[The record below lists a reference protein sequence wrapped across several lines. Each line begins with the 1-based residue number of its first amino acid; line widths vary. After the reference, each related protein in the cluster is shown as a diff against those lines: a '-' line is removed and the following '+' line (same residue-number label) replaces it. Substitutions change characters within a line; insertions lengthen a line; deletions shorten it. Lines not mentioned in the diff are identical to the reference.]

1 MTTKIKMAI
10 RAIGAVG
17 GFGCG
22 VDALTSALKGRPPA
36 PDSIDLATIHGAQR
50 VQGLRADPSPLRD
63 FVPVRVMRRM
73 EHHIRIA
80 LLAAFDALG
89 DAERRGVGDRGR
101 LGIVMATGYGATC
114 NSFDFQHLATA
125 SEDFSGSPT
134 QFSNSVHNA
143 AAAYLSIALEENG
156 PNHTVSH
163 YDLSVPMALT
173 VAGQWLAEDRVD
185 SVLVGAVD
193 EFSKAQAYTWQQR
206 VTKNPAAASLPA
218 IGEGACFLLLSRIV
232 DGANNGNF
240 SAIANAVGAAREAG
254 AACEASANANA
265 VGAYATIDAVGIGR
279 QPAANHLPN
288 LPKTDLYL
296 IGADG
301 FGSRD
306 KDYAAVLPA
315 NCRAKAYPQIYGVL
329 PVGMAF
335 DVAIASLSLEAGQSF
350 ASADLPALSGATAAA
365 AGNAHHPKTDSFCC
379 LKLGV
384 LDAYAWATVSAAEK
398 E

>member
-1 MTTKIKMAI
+1 MKMAI
-10 RAIGAVG
+10 NAIGAVG

-22 VDALTSALKGRPPA
+22 VGALTAALEGQPPV
-36 PDSIDLATIHGAQR
+36 PVSIDLETVHGVQT
-50 VQGLRADPSPLRD
+50 VQGLRADPNPLRD

-89 DAERRGVGDRGR
+89 DADRRGVGDRGR

-143 AAAYLSIALEENG
+143 AAAYLSIALSENG

-173 VAGQWLAEDRVD
+173 VAAQWLREDRVD

-206 VTKNPAAASLPA
+206 VANDPAAAGLPA
-218 IGEGACFLLLSRIV
+218 IGEGACFFLLSR
-232 DGANNGNF
+232 
-240 SAIANAVGAAREAG
+240 AAGEDPHPMD
-254 AACEASANANA
+254 
-265 VGAYATIDAVGIGR
+265 AYCLLDAVGLGR
-279 QPAANHLPN
+279 QTTPGRVRGLPAS
-288 LPKTDLYL
+288 DLYL

-301 FGSRD
+301 FGARD
-306 KDYAAVLPA
+306 RDYAAVLPTT
-315 NCRAKAYPQIYGVL
+315 CRAGAYPQIYGVL

-335 DVAIASLSLEAGQSF
+335 DVAIAALGLDAGRTF
-350 ASADLPALSGATAAA
+350 TPANLPVPGGDGGEWRSPVAA
-365 AGNAHHPKTDSFCC
+365 PCC
-379 LKLGV
+379 LKLG
-384 LDAYAWATVSAAEK
+384 ARQTYAWAALSRAE
-398 E
+398 EG

>member
-1 MTTKIKMAI
+1 MKMAI
-10 RAIGAVG
+10 NAIGAVG

-22 VDALTSALKGRPPA
+22 VDALSAALGGQPPA
-36 PDSIDLATIHGAQR
+36 PISIDLETIHG
-50 VQGLRADPSPLRD
+50 VQTVLGLRADPSPLRD

-89 DAERRGVGDRGR
+89 DADRRGVGDRGR

-114 NSFDFQHLATA
+114 NSFDFQHLAIA

-173 VAGQWLAEDRVD
+173 VAAQWLREARVD

-193 EFSKAQAYTWQQR
+193 EFSKAQAFTWQQR
-206 VTKNPAAASLPA
+206 VANDPAAARLPA
-218 IGEGACFLLLSRIV
+218 IGEGACFLLLSR
-232 DGANNGNF
+232 
-240 SAIANAVGAAREAG
+240 AAEEDVRPPNHYG
-254 AACEASANANA
+254 
-265 VGAYATIDAVGIGR
+265 VVDAVGLGR
-279 QPAANHLPN
+279 QTTPGEVRGLPAS
-288 LPKTDLYL
+288 DLYL

-301 FGSRD
+301 FGGRD
-306 KDYAAVLPA
+306 RDYAAVLPSA
-315 NCRAKAYPQIYGVL
+315 CSVGAYPQIYGVL

-335 DVAIASLSLEAGQSF
+335 DVAIAALSLDTGRSF
-350 ASADLPALSGATAAA
+350 ALADLALPGLGGGKRPSPVEA
-365 AGNAHHPKTDSFCC
+365 PCC
-379 LKLGV
+379 LKLG
-384 LDAYAWATVSAAEK
+384 ARQTYAWAALSGAK
-398 E
+398 EG

>member
-22 VDALTSALKGRPPA
+22 VDALTTALKGRPPA
-36 PDSIDLATIHGAQR
+36 PDSIDLATIHGVQR

-89 DAERRGVGDRGR
+89 DAERRGVGHRGR

-114 NSFDFQHLATA
+114 NSFDFQHLATI

-173 VAGQWLAEDRVD
+173 VAAQWLAEDRVD

-206 VTKNPAAASLPA
+206 VAKDPTAASLPA
-218 IGEGACFLLLSRIV
+218 IGEGACFLLLSRAV

-240 SAIANAVGAAREAG
+240 SAAREAG
-254 AACEASANANA
+254 AAREASANANA

-279 QPAANHLPN
+279 QPAPNQLPG
-288 LPKTDLYL
+288 LPLADLYL

-301 FGSRD
+301 FGGRD
-306 KDYAAVLPA
+306 KDYAAVIPA
-315 NCRAKAYPQIYGVL
+315 NGRAGAYPHIYGVL

-335 DVAIASLSLEAGQSF
+335 DVAIAALSLDAGQGF
-350 ASADLPALSGATAAA
+350 ASADLPALSGAQAAA
-365 AGNAHHPKTDSFCC
+365 DGKARHQRTDSLCC
-379 LKLGV
+379 LKLGA
-384 LDAYAWATVSAAEK
+384 LDAYAWARVSAAEK

>member
-1 MTTKIKMAI
+1 MTTKLKMAI
-10 RAIGAVG
+10 KAIGAVG

-22 VDALTSALKGRPPA
+22 VNALTTALKGRPPA
-36 PDSIDLATIHGAQR
+36 PHSIELSTIHGVQR

-89 DAERRGVGDRGR
+89 DAERRGAGDRGR

-206 VTKNPAAASLPA
+206 VAKNHATACLPA
-218 IGEGACFLLLSRIV
+218 IGEGACFLLLSR
-232 DGANNGNF
+232 
-240 SAIANAVGAAREAG
+240 AIDNAGEAG
-254 AACEASANANA
+254 A
-265 VGAYATIDAVGIGR
+265 VYATIDAVGIGR
-279 QPAANHLPN
+279 QPAAKQLPD
-288 LPKTDLYL
+288 LPVSDLYL

-301 FGSRD
+301 FGGRD
-306 KDYAAVLPA
+306 KDYVAVLPA
-315 NCRAKAYPQIYGVL
+315 NCRAGAYPHIYGVL

-335 DVAIASLSLEAGQSF
+335 DVAIAALSLDGGQTF
-350 ASADLPALSGATAAA
+350 TSADLPILSGVQAAA
-365 AGNAHHPKTDSFCC
+365 SGNAHHQKTDALCC
-379 LKLGV
+379 LKLGA
-384 LDAYAWATVSAAEK
+384 LDAYAWTTVSAAEK